1 MPDLTT
7 IARWVILLGLI
18 IVAVGAVLWL
28 AGRLNLPLG
37 KLPGDIQIQTK
48 NASCV
53 FPLATS
59 LILSVLLTLLLNIIL
74 RWLK

>member
-1 MPDLTT
+1 MPDLST
-7 IARWVILLGLI
+7 IARWIILLGLI
-18 IVAVGAVLWL
+18 IVVVGALLWT

-37 KLPGDIQIQTK
+37 KLPGDFQFQTK
-48 NASCV
+48 NISCV

-59 LILSVLLTLLLNIIL
+59 IIISILLTLLLNIIL

>member
-7 IARWVILLGLI
+7 IARWLILLGLI
-18 IVAVGAVLWL
+18 IVAVGGLLLL
-28 AGRLNLPLG
+28 AGRLNIPLG
-37 KLPGDIQIQTK
+37 KLPGDIQFQTK
-48 NASCV
+48 NISCV

-59 LILSVLLTLLLNIIL
+59 LIISVLLTLLLNIIL